1 MAAQRILVAED
12 DGPIRE
18 LVVHHLAR
26 DGFMAIE
33 ASDGSTALRIARDGT
48 DLVVLDIGLPGLDG
62 FEITRALR
70 REGRQTPILILTA
83 RADEVDRVVGLELGA
98 DDYLTK
104 PFSPREVVAR
114 VRAILRRSGSNHDP
128 APQVLHFGRLEIDEA
143 AREVRIDGRDIG
155 LKPREYSL
163 LRVLAD
169 HIGVAMSREVL
180 LQRVWG
186 YDFDG
191 DERTVDVHVRR
202 LRKKLVEQHG
212 LADCVQTLHGY
223 GYKFLA
229 G

>member
-1 MAAQRILVAED
+1 MSAPRILVAED

-26 DGFMAIE
+26 DGFTALQ
-33 ASDGSTALRIARDGT
+33 ASDGAAALRVARDGV
-48 DLVVLDIGLPGLDG
+48 DLIVLDIGLPGLDG
-62 FEITRALR
+62 FEITRILR
-70 REGRQTPILILTA
+70 RERQTPILILTA

-98 DDYLTK
+98 DDYMAK

-114 VRAILRRSGSNHDP
+114 VRAILRRSGQNQEP
-128 APQVLHFGRLEIDEA
+128 VPQVLHFGRLEIDEA
-143 AREVRIDGRDIG
+143 AREVRIDGHDIG
-155 LKPREYSL
+155 LKPREYTL

-202 LRKKLVEQHG
+202 LRKKLVDQHG
-212 LADCVQTLHGY
+212 LSDYVQTLHGY
-223 GYKFLA
+223 GYKFSI
-229 G
+229 